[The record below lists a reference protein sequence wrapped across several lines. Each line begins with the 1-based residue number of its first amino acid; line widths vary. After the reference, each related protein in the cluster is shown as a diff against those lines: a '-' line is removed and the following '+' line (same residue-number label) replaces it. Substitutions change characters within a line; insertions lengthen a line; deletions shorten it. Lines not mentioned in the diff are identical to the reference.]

1 MRVAVAA
8 YPAERL
14 PGLDALEAKLDAWLS
29 EAADQGADLAVF
41 PEYAGI
47 EAALA
52 AAPPEPLEPDSAR
65 IATDIARS
73 AAAAGTYRELL
84 VNLALRHRM
93 HVVAGSLPVQEGEAC
108 VNRAY
113 VIGPE
118 GLLGW
123 QDKCILTPW
132 ERQNTPLRAGTR
144 LQRFDTPFGT
154 LGVLIC
160 YDCEFPLLARQLGA
174 DLLAVPACT
183 DSRAGQ
189 TRVRIAARARAL
201 EGQCFSCHAPL
212 LGGDPACSLIDV
224 NEGQAGVFAPPD
236 LGFPEDG
243 VLADGLSNSAGWVV
257 AELDPEALQ
266 RSRTQGA
273 VAPRRHWPES
283 IRCAPGDPNRTL
295 DPNAPLK

>member
-14 PGLDALEAKLDAWLS
+14 PGLDALEAKLEAWLS
-29 EAADQGADLAVF
+29 EAADQGAELAIF

-52 AAPPEPLEPDSAR
+52 SQPPAPLETEAKQ
-65 IATDIARS
+65 IAADIARS
-73 AAAAGTYRELL
+73 AESAGAYRDLL
-84 VNLALRHRM
+84 VSLARRHRM
-93 HVVAGSLPVQEGEAC
+93 LVVAGSLPVKEAEAYF
-108 VNRAY
+108 NRAY
-113 VIGPE
+113 VAGPG

-132 ERQNTPLRAGTR
+132 ERQNTPLRAATR
-144 LQRFDTPFGT
+144 LRRFDTPFGT
-154 LGVLIC
+154 LGILIC
-160 YDCEFPLLARQLGA
+160 YDCEFPLLARQLNV

-183 DSRAGQ
+183 DSLAGQ

-212 LGGDPACSLIDV
+212 LGGDPTSPLTDV
-224 NEGQAGVFAPPD
+224 NTGQAGVFAPPD

-243 VLADGLSNSAGWVV
+243 VLADGLPNSPGWVV
-257 AELDPEALQ
+257 AELDPEALK
-266 RSRTQGA
+266 RSRHKGA

-283 IRCAPGDPNRTL
+283 ARCALDDSNRTL
-295 DPNAPLK
+295 DLNAPLK